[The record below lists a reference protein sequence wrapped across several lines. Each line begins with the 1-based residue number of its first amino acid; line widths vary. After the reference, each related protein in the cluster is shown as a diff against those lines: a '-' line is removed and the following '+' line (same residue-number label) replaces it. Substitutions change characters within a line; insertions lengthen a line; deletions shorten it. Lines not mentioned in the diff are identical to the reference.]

1 MEIVLI
7 ALLVY
12 ASGIYTGVS
21 YEHTKQLETEKI
33 VADVRQAGQESAA
46 TEIAKIEIKQSTIV
60 QPVVETIRSE
70 IKYRDCK
77 HDDATVKRINE
88 ALTGK

>member
-1 MEIVLI
+1 METVLI
-7 ALLVY
+7 TLLIY

-33 VADVRQAGQESAA
+33 VADVRQASQESAA
-46 TEIAKIEIKQSTIV
+46 AEIAKIEIKQSTIL
-60 QPVVETIRSE
+60 QPVIETIRSE
-70 IKYRDCK
+70 VKYTDCR
-77 HDDATVKRINE
+77 HDVATVKRINE